1 MWATPRN
8 LLIRQVQWILL
19 LTDST
24 WMNAE
29 CTSWCGCESE
39 AFPWRPKLTHFI
51 NVALT
56 VSENWSWA
64 RAINGRDRGETE
76 TSPETETLTIFLETR
91 RCCTSRDRL
100 ETETSRQRPQPCKYI
115 DHSHWCKRQD
125 SPILERIR
133 LPNSNSVTDWL
144 LAIAKVSFV
153 VYN

>member
-1 MWATPRN
+1 MLNTPA
-8 LLIRQVQWILL
+8 
-19 LTDST
+19 DSR
-24 WMNAE
+24 
-29 CTSWCGCESE
+29 CSCESE
-39 AFPWRPKLTHFI
+39 AFTWRPKLTRFI

-56 VSENWSWA
+56 VSENCTSHP
-64 RAINGRDRGETE
+64 ISYRDETE